1 MSDST
6 HIGHPVAI
14 GQVIVNFAASY
25 GVETP
30 ACLTGTGITEHQLR
44 DADTLIERKQEL
56 RLFENL
62 IMALPNVPALGF
74 ELGLRYHIAD
84 FGLWGF
90 LLRTSR
96 TLREAI
102 YFALRYLPLSTA
114 YCRFVTFSDADE
126 FGVVA
131 DPDPIPPHLRR
142 FLLERDTATAIQLFQ
157 ELGLQGFQVQ
167 RIEYQGPAPEHAD
180 RIRSLCGITPQYG
193 QSRNALVFRREDADR
208 LLPMYDA
215 HLVRFLEDKCR
226 AQLEKRQL
234 SGLTEQIRRL
244 VLGPLGLDATIDA
257 VAKHLTMAPRS
268 LRRKLEEEGTSFR
281 ELLDAERQQLAAQ
294 LLLSTEMKLE
304 ELAAHLGFS
313 DTAGFTR
320 AFHRWFDQAPGEF
333 RKAATAT
340 IRSAQAAPPA

>member
-1 MSDST
+1 MSEGA

-25 GVETP
+25 GIEAP
-30 ACLTGTGITEHQLR
+30 ACLTGTGITEYQLR

-62 IMALPNVPALGF
+62 ILALPDVPALGF

-102 YFALRYLPLSTA
+102 HFALRYLPLSTA
-114 YCRFVTFSDADE
+114 YCRFSVFSDADE
-126 FGVVA
+126 VGVLA
-131 DPDPIPPHLRR
+131 DPDPIPPHLRS
-142 FLLERDTATAIQLFQ
+142 FLLERDTATAMQLFE
-157 ELGLQGFQVQ
+157 ELGLQGFRVQ
-167 RIEYQGPAPEHAD
+167 RIEYQGPAPDHAD
-180 RIRSLCGITPQYG
+180 RIRTLCGITPQYG
-193 QSRNALVFRREDADR
+193 RSRNAVVFRREDADR
-208 LLPMYDA
+208 LLPMYDP
-215 HLVRFLEDKCR
+215 HLVRFLEDQCR

-234 SGLTEQIRRL
+234 SGLAEQIRRM
-244 VLGPLGLDATIDA
+244 VLGPLGLVATIDM

-268 LRRKLEEEGTSFR
+268 LRRKLEEEGTNFR
-281 ELLDAERQQLAAQ
+281 ELVDAERRHLAAQ

-304 ELAAHLGFS
+304 EVAAQLGYS

-333 RKAATAT
+333 RKAATGTVAPV
-340 IRSAQAAPPA
+340 QAAPAA